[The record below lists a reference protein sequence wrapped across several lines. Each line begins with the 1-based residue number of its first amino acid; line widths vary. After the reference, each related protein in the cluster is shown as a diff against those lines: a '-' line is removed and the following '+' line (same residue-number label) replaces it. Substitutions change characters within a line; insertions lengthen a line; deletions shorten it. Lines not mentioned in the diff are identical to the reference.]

1 MYIYCQKGIEY
12 PTNLKFLDKKRYVQR
27 AGIVPFMVDKTGE
40 TFILLGVDKDTNVF
54 ADLGGT
60 TEKGETVLDTAIR
73 EYLEES
79 RSIIS
84 VDLNR
89 TSKIFIT
96 YVYGKKK
103 QAIMFVQVNPI
114 QYNIDIDDYFQATIP
129 RNKYEDEMSKL
140 KWIRYKDFLNLPDS
154 MLSKSMIMVRKLMLD
169 V

>member
-1 MYIYCQKGIEY
+1 MYIYCQKGIKC
-12 PTNLKFLDKKRYVQR
+12 PTDLNFLGKKRYVQR
-27 AGIVPFMVDKTGE
+27 AGIVPFMIDDTGE
-40 TFILLGVDKDTNVF
+40 TFMLLGIAKDDKVF

-79 RSIIS
+79 RSVIS
-84 VDLNR
+84 ADLNR

-96 YVYGKKK
+96 RVYGNKK
-103 QAIMFVQVNPI
+103 QAIMFVQVEPI

-129 RNKYEDEMSKL
+129 RNKYEDEMTEL
-140 KWIRYKDFLNLPDS
+140 KWIRYKDFLTLPDS
-154 MLSKSMIMVRKLMLD
+154 MLSKSMIMVRKLMLN